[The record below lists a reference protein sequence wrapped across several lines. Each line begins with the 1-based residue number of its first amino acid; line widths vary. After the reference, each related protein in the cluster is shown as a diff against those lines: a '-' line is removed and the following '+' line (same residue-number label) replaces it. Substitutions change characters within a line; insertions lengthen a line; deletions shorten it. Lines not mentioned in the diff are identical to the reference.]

1 MIKEPQLYGVSNESL
16 LVDKYLFQRCL
27 DLIHFT
33 AIQLDTSHLIHYDR
47 KTGSFQITEHGRIA
61 KIPKEIIRKIEKKNI
76 SWGTFYDLDAR
87 EIDVNN
93 KMVEEQEVPNIE
105 LYLESNRLSLK
116 LSIRRNANGQYITP
130 VEENDQGSNTVVC
143 SIEYDNATPA
153 LRGFTADIR
162 CPCTAVTLPL
172 LKRLNT
178 A

>member
-1 MIKEPQLYGVSNESL
+1 MPAEESVDEPSEKIKIL
-16 LVDKYLFQRCL
+16 LQAYTSQIKL
-27 DLIHFT
+27 DDYALMADIV
-33 AIQLDTSHLIHYDR
+33 Y
-47 KTGSFQITEHGRIA
+47 ITQSA

-130 VEENDQGSNTVVC
+130 VEENDQ
-143 SIEYDNATPA
+143 
-153 LRGFTADIR
+153 
-162 CPCTAVTLPL
+162 
-172 LKRLNT
+172 
-178 A
+178 